1 MEQEYTTTQVEKL
14 PPSNTEEVINLDENG
29 QVLLDKQMDEIK
41 VLLSESIGLMSND
54 NDTSILSIRKD
65 KFFSSENNHLPPYIL
80 TVKID
85 TTIIDKFVDSNR
97 ISLLIS
103 ISYFDGIKVPTIN
116 TYANILLSREELT
129 IPNDDI
135 IKGTYNFLK
144 SKIVE
149 AYKVDSEYDTSYF
162 PTEQDAKKQLNEIR
176 ESFDE
181 EEQKIVRNLF
191 ELKNKVVNGLKRLAF
206 KILGTGVC
214 IVVGTIIT
222 FTAISVIKKRL
233 K

>member
-1 MEQEYTTTQVEKL
+1 
-14 PPSNTEEVINLDENG
+14 
-29 QVLLDKQMDEIK
+29 
-41 VLLSESIGLMSND
+41 MSND